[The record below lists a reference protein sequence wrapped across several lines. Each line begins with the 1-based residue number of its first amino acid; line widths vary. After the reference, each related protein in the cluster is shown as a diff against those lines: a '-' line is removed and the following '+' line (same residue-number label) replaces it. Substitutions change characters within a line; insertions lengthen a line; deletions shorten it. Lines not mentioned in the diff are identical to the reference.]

1 MTTFLFSYRMPAGN
15 QPGRPGAAAAWG
27 AFFEG
32 IGPSLLDPGNPV
44 FDSATLGNCETGGA
58 RLSGFSLV
66 TADDLEAAVA
76 MASQCPALDQ
86 GGGVEIGVITE
97 IYRDKRLTAQD

>member
-1 MTTFLFSYRMPAGN
+1 MTTFLYSYRMPAGN
-15 QPGRPGAAAAWG
+15 QPGRPGPQRPGVPSSRASAPAWWTP
-27 AFFEG
+27 AT
-32 IGPSLLDPGNPV
+32 PSSIPPRSGTA
-44 FDSATLGNCETGGA
+44 STGGA

-86 GGGVEIGVITE
+86 GGGVEVGVITE
-97 IYRDKRLTAQD
+97 FFRDKRLIAQD